1 VSEAIMM
8 TSLIRRL
15 VLGLT
20 LAAVALAPNS
30 LVEGY
35 AFLGY
40 KWASSSVTYYVNP
53 QSVYVSPSAAVSAVQ
68 QAAAAWHE
76 QSQANIQLV
85 YGGTT
90 NGSSLTVNGKNE
102 VFFRNGS
109 NGGNIAETYYWWDG
123 NGKLVDADIVF
134 YEGTYRFYA
143 FSGCSGGIYVEDV
156 AVHEFGHVLG
166 LNHSSL
172 SGVTMSTAMPGY
184 CDLTQLTLESD
195 DVAAIEALYPG
206 GGGSPNTAPVVSI
219 GTPANNASYPDGTSI
234 SFAGSASD
242 SEDGNVTASLRWTSS
257 LSGDIGTGGSFT
269 RTLAPGTHVVTATAT
284 DSRGT
289 PGAAQVTL
297 TITVPTVPTGPT
309 LSVRAYKVRGLQK
322 ADLSW
327 SGLASP
333 TVLVFRNGAPLI
345 TLANLG
351 AMTDAIDK
359 KGSGSYTYQVCEAV
373 TSSCSNQVT
382 ITF

>member
-1 VSEAIMM
+1 MM

-20 LAAVALAPNS
+20 LAAVALVPTS
-30 LVEGY
+30 RVEGY

-53 QSVYVSPSAAVSAVQ
+53 QSIYVSASAAVSAVQ
-68 QAAAAWHE
+68 QAAAGWQE

-90 NGSSLTVNGKNE
+90 NGSSLTLNGKNE

-109 NGGNIAETYYWWDG
+109 NGANIAETYYWWDG

-143 FSGCSGGIYVEDV
+143 FSGCSSGIYVEDV
-156 AVHEFGHVLG
+156 AIHEFGHVLG
-166 LNHSSL
+166 LNHSSQ

-184 CDLTQLTLESD
+184 CDMSQLTLEPD
-195 DVAAIEALYPG
+195 DVAGIETLYPG
-206 GGGSPNTAPVVSI
+206 GGSANAAPVVSI
-219 GTPANNASYPDGTSI
+219 GTPSNNASYPDGTSI
-234 SFAGSASD
+234 TFTGSASD
-242 SEDGNVTASLRWTSS
+242 NEDGNVTASLRWTSS
-257 LSGDIGTGGSFT
+257 LAGDIGTGGSFT
-269 RTLAPGTHVVTATAT
+269 RTLGPGTHVVTATAT
-284 DSRGT
+284 DSSGT
-289 PGAAQVTL
+289 PGAKQVTL
-297 TITVPTVPTGPT
+297 TITVPTGPT

-333 TVLVFRNGAPLI
+333 TVLVYRNGVPLI
-345 TLANLG
+345 TIANLG
-351 AMTDAIDK
+351 ATTDAIDK
-359 KGSGSYTYQVCEAV
+359 KGSGSYTYKVCDV
-373 TSSCSNQVT
+373 TTVSCSNQVT
-382 ITF
+382 ISF